1 MFISF
6 DKITI
11 ELVELLLQFIAT
23 TELDFEGIRINA
35 YSDINRIDVVVL
47 RYILEETRI
56 GLHLDGIL
64 QSYVQ
69 LCYTVY
75 PELFTLHGM
84 NDIEDVMWEAR
95 MEMLSHNKLKE
106 YIDFQA
112 NLIKHNVI
120 EKDLK
125 ITK

>member
-6 DKITI
+6 DMITI
-11 ELVELLLQFIAT
+11 ELVELLLQFVAI
-23 TELDFEGIRINA
+23 TELDFEGIQINEH
-35 YSDINRIDVVVL
+35 SDINRIDVVVL

-56 GLHLDGIL
+56 GLHIDGIL
-64 QSYVQ
+64 ESYVQ

-75 PELFTLHGM
+75 PELFALHGM
-84 NDIEDVMWEAR
+84 SNLEEVMWEAR

-125 ITK
+125 KSK

>member
-6 DKITI
+6 DLITI

-23 TELDFEGIRINA
+23 TELDFEGIQINKR
-35 YSDINRIDVVVL
+35 SDINRIDVVVL

-56 GLHLDGIL
+56 GLLIDGIL

-75 PELFTLHGM
+75 PELFALHGM
-84 NDIEDVMWEAR
+84 NDLDEVMWEAR

-125 ITK
+125 KSK